1 MRLQNSTNPMDPPTD
16 LTTRASASSV
26 DESSLWRVA
35 VRTVLFTIG
44 ALLTLYVLYLLRA
57 VVVQVIMAVIISAGM
72 TPLVDRLAPPDS
84 ADPAGAKGRRLVPR
98 PLAVLGVYASLIGM
112 LVALGAVIIPPAAT
126 QVRDLGRAA
135 PRYLEQFQSWVAGLS
150 DRYPIIPPGL
160 AESIPGQLQAGVG
173 QLRGV
178 LDQALVAVGLLL
190 EALQGVLSF
199 VFILFLALYIT
210 SDSARIRRY
219 FLSFLAPER
228 RRQAERV
235 GDHIGDRLGG
245 WVRGQIALSA
255 IIGSITLAGLAVI
268 GVPYAVLLALIAAV
282 GEAVPM
288 VGPIISAVPA
298 VIVAFFVSPLHGF
311 LTLGFYVLVQ
321 QVENAVVVPKVMER
335 AVALHPLA
343 VMLALL
349 IGGELYGVSGA
360 ILSVPVAAAIS
371 VVVNEV
377 RRERNEAREAQ
388 DAQVAEEAQAAQRA
402 SAAGDQPQPDPR
414 AGDDHDHG
422 AEQRDGHGAQH
433 AATRGEPPHAEVG
446 SHAEGAG
453 KTGQDPA

>member
-1 MRLQNSTNPMDPPTD
+1 
-16 LTTRASASSV
+16 
-26 DESSLWRVA
+26 
-35 VRTVLFTIG
+35 
-44 ALLTLYVLYLLRA
+44 VLYLLRS

-72 TPLVDRLAPPDS
+72 TPLVDRLAPPFPTS
-84 ADPAGAKGRRLVPR
+84 PTTPTTPTTPASPATAKPRPRLPR
-98 PLAVLGVYASLIGM
+98 PLAVLAVYLSLIGV
-112 LVALGAVIIPPAAT
+112 LVALGMAIIPPAAG
-126 QVRDLGRAA
+126 QVRDLGRDA
-135 PRYLEQFQSWVAGLS
+135 PRYLEQFQAWVAGLS
-150 DRYPIIPPGL
+150 DRYPFIPPGL
-160 AESIPGQLQAGVG
+160 AESIPDQLQASVG

-178 LDQALVAVGLLL
+178 LDQALVAVGVVLD
-190 EALQGVLSF
+190 ALQGLLNF
-199 VFILFLALYIT
+199 VFILFLALYMT

-219 FLSFLAPER
+219 FVSFLDDSR
-228 RRQAERV
+228 RAQAERV
-235 GDHIGDRLGG
+235 TDHIGDRLGG

-255 IIGSITLAGLAVI
+255 IIGAITLTGLAVI

-311 LTLGFYVLVQ
+311 LTLGLYVLVQ

-371 VVVNEV
+371 VIVNEV
-377 RRERNEAREAQ
+377 RRER
-388 DAQVAEEAQAAQRA
+388 AEGGADPVVGAG
-402 SAAGDQPQPDPR
+402 SAPGDQPEPDPG
-414 AGDDHDHG
+414 AGGDHEDG
-422 AEQRDGHGAQH
+422 ADQRDGHGAGH
-433 AATRGEPPHAEVG
+433 AAPGGQPPHAEVG
-446 SHAEGAG
+446 GHAERPGQAG
-453 KTGQDPA
+453 KDPA